1 MKSLFVMGFEASGK
15 TILTLGLSLC
25 LMDKG
30 VQVGYFKPVGTP
42 SSSGP
47 LTEDEGVKLLKEILG
62 LPTKEKVLSPVS
74 IGAHYLSS
82 SQRKEKYQ
90 DLITSALTTVKK
102 EQRPDVLLIG
112 GATNPYILSSYGL
125 DAVSLAQRFKA
136 PVILSVNANSDFAL
150 DQSLFLNHYLQEK
163 GVPVLGN
170 VFNNVFR
177 PLQDKVEGVYQPLFE
192 EQGCKVLGIVP
203 ATSEINYPTA
213 REYVGTLGGELL
225 IGEDF
230 LDKRIENIV
239 VGSMTMEGALKYL
252 QRSPN
257 KAVVIGG
264 DRNDLALCA
273 LETSTSLLILTGGLY
288 PNIKVIS
295 QAEEKEVPVLLV
307 HHDTYSTVELIHS
320 INKGFRIHP
329 HDKEMI
335 GLVKKNIH
343 SYCNWDALWDYLEI
357 DGGVPEGVTDS

>member
-25 LMDKG
+25 LREKG
-30 VQVGYFKPVGTP
+30 VKVGYFKPVGT
-42 SSSGP
+42 SSSP
-47 LTEDEGVKLLKEILG
+47 TAVMEDEGVLLMKEVLD
-62 LPTKEKVLSPVS
+62 LPTNDEVLSPVS
-74 IGAHYLSS
+74 IGSHYLSS
-82 SQRKEKYQ
+82 TLRQEKYREMIAASFQ
-90 DLITSALTTVKK
+90 KIKK
-102 EQRPDVLLIG
+102 EQRPDLLLIG

-125 DAVSLAQRFKA
+125 DAISLAQSFEA
-136 PVILSVNANSDFAL
+136 HVIVSVNANSDFSL
-150 DQSLFLNHYLQEK
+150 DQSLFLNHFLKEK
-163 GVPVLGN
+163 GVLVLGN

-177 PLQDKVEGVYQPLFE
+177 PLQDKVKGVYQPLFKS
-192 EQGCKVLGIVP
+192 QGCRVLGIIP
-203 ATSEINYPTA
+203 ATSEINHPTA
-213 REYVGTLGGELL
+213 REYVGILGGELL
-225 IGEDF
+225 MGEEF

-320 INKGFRIHP
+320 INKRFRIHS
-329 HDKEMI
+329 HDKELI
-335 GLVKKNIH
+335 QLVKKNIH
-343 SYCNWDALWDYLEI
+343 SYFDWDSFWNFLEL
-357 DGGVPEGVTDS
+357 DRA